1 METEMTD
8 IRKIAIQIAQLR
20 RDMETLKKH
29 VTEVEES
36 VLTEEDLRS
45 LDKAEEDLRKGK
57 TKRI

>member
-1 METEMTD
+1 MTD